1 MNNTQAL
8 ATALKLMVMIRE
20 DNTIPGIEL
29 PDTISVDRK
38 DFDIIGDTIAVCLV
52 ELKKQESPELGKLM
66 QDILALSK
74 SEKLKEAEEEE

>member
-1 MNNTQAL
+1 MNTTKAL
-8 ATALKLMVMIRE
+8 ATVLNLLVLIRE

-38 DFDIIGDTIAVCLV
+38 DFDLIGDTVAVCLV

-66 QDILALSK
+66 QDILALGKSK
-74 SEKLKEAEEEE
+74 KLKAAEEEE